1 MNTRSII
8 FENFRNLGIVDSKQE
23 NLVNKLQHKLQLGS
37 IDGEHIGGL
46 LVLLGGNNDGK
57 SNVLDGLVGLGE
69 KNLCEYDI
77 PKLILQYE
85 ITTQDKI
92 SAIKNVENEVDK
104 NLQDTTSDVFAG
116 KTFGIVLRGTV
127 VEDYNNRQKDGQ
139 IKSSN
144 TCQQYWQNILDSN
157 IYAFQ
162 KDGEKLPEIRI
173 ISKDYSHICICS
185 IDSDNR
191 IKNSLSCV
199 TVRYEFQKNIK
210 QELQADMK
218 HAIKLGCKFQVIA
231 EDSKTPKNC
240 DDASLLRQFLKEDF
254 ETRTYSSKDIQPTQP
269 TTQKSESLCYKAILS
284 FKNNETIYRTTLPK
298 KETQHKY
305 ADSEILKKIQDEFKQ
320 KFMDWESIKDYAN
333 GKNYEKK
340 SCIEQYNLIVKKY
353 KLIENTLHIP
363 QFIALYNEL
372 KKLFKHLEGEYSKF
386 VNITEFIDLE
396 SLQTSTQD
404 IDVINKTFGIPFM
417 PKIILYKEQ
426 ALSDKD
432 LESSGDNLANSAF
445 FTMLFKILEVNITDI
460 QNDLKSAANKRK
472 ARERDLDKK

>member
-8 FENFRNLGIVDSKQE
+8 FENFRNLGIEDSKQE
-23 NLVNKLQHKLQLGS
+23 NLSNKLQLGS
-37 IDGEHIGGL
+37 IDREHIGGL
-46 LVLLGGNNDGK
+46 LDLLGGNNDGK
-57 SNVLDGLVGLGE
+57 SNGLDGLVSLGE
-69 KNLCEYDI
+69 KNLCEDDIPNFIGYEDKI

-104 NLQDTTSDVFAG
+104 NLQDTTSGVFAG

-199 TVRYEFQKNIK
+199 TVRYEFQKNIR
-210 QELQADMK
+210 QELHEDMK

-254 ETRTYSSKDIQPTQP
+254 ETRTY
-269 TTQKSESLCYKAILS
+269 
-284 FKNNETIYRTTLPK
+284 
-298 KETQHKY
+298 
-305 ADSEILKKIQDEFKQ
+305 
-320 KFMDWESIKDYAN
+320 IKDTPPPIST
-333 GKNYEKK
+333 KK
-340 SCIEQYNLIVKKY
+340 RVTLLQSNL
-353 KLIENTLHIP
+353 
-363 QFIALYNEL
+363 
-372 KKLFKHLEGEYSKF
+372 KF
-386 VNITEFIDLE
+386 
-396 SLQTSTQD
+396 
-404 IDVINKTFGIPFM
+404 
-417 PKIILYKEQ
+417 
-426 ALSDKD
+426 
-432 LESSGDNLANSAF
+432 
-445 FTMLFKILEVNITDI
+445 
-460 QNDLKSAANKRK
+460 
-472 ARERDLDKK
+472 